1 MTRGLLL
8 AVLCA
13 LPWVTPSAQFRAGV
27 SVVRVPV
34 VVSGPDGVLV
44 QGLRAT
50 DFEIREEGRPQQVV
64 ALAVGSA
71 GDLPLHL
78 GLMLDR
84 SQSMEADIG
93 SASAAV
99 VKFVELVDEAH
110 DVTFVEFDSHVR
122 VGRYT
127 PDNYLRL
134 FERIRQPALGMQ
146 TALYDAMAHY
156 LDGLSAR
163 GGQHVLV
170 VYTDGEDSASRLRAS
185 DVRDRL
191 RAADIVLYVV
201 GYMEHQRGSARLQ
214 QQAVLTQL
222 ARETGGDAFFPMSM
236 KQVTSFYD
244 RIRQEIGGRYV
255 LGYVPSGPPPRGEFR
270 RVEVR
275 VKGATEARVKSR
287 ARSGY
292 VAVGPP

>member
-1 MTRGLLL
+1 MRRGLLL

-13 LPWVTPSAQFRAGV
+13 LPLATPSAQFRAGV

-34 VVSGPDGVLV
+34 VVSGPDGALV
-44 QGLRAT
+44 RGLQAR
-50 DFEIREEGRPQQVV
+50 DFDVREEGLPQEVV
-64 ALAVGSA
+64 AFAVGSA
-71 GDLPLHL
+71 DGLPLHL
-78 GLMLDR
+78 GLMLDK
-84 SQSMEADIG
+84 SQSMEADIR
-93 SASAAV
+93 SASSAV
-99 VKFVELVDEAH
+99 IKFVELVEEAN
-110 DVTFVEFDSHVR
+110 DVTFVEFDSPVR
-122 VGRYT
+122 VGRDS

-134 FERIRQPALGMQ
+134 FERIREPALGMW
-146 TALYDAMAHY
+146 TALYDAIAHY
-156 LDGLSAR
+156 LDGASTR
-163 GGQHVLV
+163 DGQHVLV
-170 VYTDGEDSASRLRAS
+170 VYTDGEDSASRLRAA

-191 RAADIVLYVV
+191 RSGDVVLYVV
-201 GYMEHQRGSARLQ
+201 GYMEHQGSARLQ

-222 ARETGGDAFFPMSM
+222 ARETGGDAFFPISM

-275 VKGATEARVKSR
+275 VKGAAEARMKAR

>member
-1 MTRGLLL
+1 
-8 AVLCA
+8 
-13 LPWVTPSAQFRAGV
+13 
-27 SVVRVPV
+27 
-34 VVSGPDGVLV
+34 
-44 QGLRAT
+44 
-50 DFEIREEGRPQQVV
+50 
-64 ALAVGSA
+64 
-71 GDLPLHL
+71 
-78 GLMLDR
+78 MLDKSR
-84 SQSMEADIG
+84 SMESDIV
-93 SASAAV
+93 SASSAV
-99 VKFVELVDEAH
+99 IKFVELVEEAN

-122 VGRYT
+122 LGRYT

-134 FERIRQPALGMQ
+134 FERIRQPALGMR
-146 TALYDAMAHY
+146 TALYDAIAHY
-156 LDGLSAR
+156 LDGVSTR

-170 VYTDGEDSASRLRAS
+170 VYTDGEDSASRLRAA

-191 RAADIVLYVV
+191 RAGDVVLYVV
-201 GYMEHQRGSARLQ
+201 GYMEHQQGSARMQ

-222 ARETGGDAFFPMSM
+222 ARETGGDAFFPLSM

-275 VKGATEARVKSR
+275 VKGAAESRIKSR

>member
-1 MTRGLLL
+1 MRRGLLL
-8 AVLCA
+8 AALCA
-13 LPWVTPSAQFRAGV
+13 LPLATPSAQFRAGV
-27 SVVRVPV
+27 SLVRVPV
-34 VVSGPDGVLV
+34 VVSGPDGALV
-44 QGLRAT
+44 RGLQAG
-50 DFEIREEGRPQQVV
+50 DFEVREEGRPQEVV
-64 ALAVGSA
+64 AFAVGSA
-71 GDLPLHL
+71 DGLPLHL

-84 SQSMEADIG
+84 SQSMEADMADAS
-93 SASAAV
+93 SAV
-99 VKFVELVDEAH
+99 IKFVELVEEAH

-122 VGRYT
+122 VGRYA

-134 FERIRQPALGMQ
+134 FERIRKPALGMQ

-156 LDGLSAR
+156 LDGVSAR

-170 VYTDGEDSASRLRAS
+170 VYTDGEDSASRLRAA

-191 RAADIVLYVV
+191 RSGDVVLYVV
-201 GYMEHQRGSARLQ
+201 GYMEHQRGSARMQ

-236 KQVTSFYD
+236 KQVTLFYD

-255 LGYVPSGPPPRGEFR
+255 LGYVPPGPSARGGFR

-275 VKGATEARVKSR
+275 VKGAAEARIKSR